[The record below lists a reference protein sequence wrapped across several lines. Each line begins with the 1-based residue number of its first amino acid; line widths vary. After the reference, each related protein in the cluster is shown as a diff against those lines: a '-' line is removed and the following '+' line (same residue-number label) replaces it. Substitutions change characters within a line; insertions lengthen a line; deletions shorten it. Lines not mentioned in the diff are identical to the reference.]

1 MYRWPSSI
9 IGETVGFFPLYSE
22 NYVISNL
29 RSNPFFKKE
38 KFHIIQK
45 FQYFMFAFTQ
55 PSVINHS
62 DMEIL
67 KITQNSV
74 GASSDP

>member
-1 MYRWPSSI
+1 
-9 IGETVGFFPLYSE
+9 
-22 NYVISNL
+22 
-29 RSNPFFKKE
+29 
-38 KFHIIQK
+38 
-45 FQYFMFAFTQ
+45 MFAFTQ